1 MSKEQQLND
10 LFARAASA
18 PASVSFEQ
26 TKDKFLQSLGTGGTV
41 SLSSKLKA
49 LFNLKNGMIMLS
61 IASIIGISIWM
72 FVGNEPG
79 NSLTKSESID
89 VKENILQQEKQ
100 SVEPSQNQQSVARIK
115 KKKQEINFNLPV
127 ASITIQQFEDNMRAG
142 IQLPPLKQLKDNVAL
157 PERVYF
163 PKLTEDEIAANYKQK
178 KKMIKA
184 LTKLDNKTY
193 SYIPAGSFDYNGQKV
208 SVQSY
213 FMQQNEV
220 SNLEYRTFLFD
231 LLIQGRKDEF
241 LIAQPDQTQ
250 WSTLTAPDKNPYED
264 YYFSHPAYDN
274 YPVVNISRKGA
285 EMYCE
290 WLTKEANAT
299 LKESEKINDLR
310 IPTRIEWV
318 KAASNEGKQLP
329 YAWNEPLTR
338 NSEGIYL
345 ANYKMS
351 AEEYAQLD
359 TTLSVDM
366 KANASDI
373 IAPVR
378 SYFPNA
384 YGLYNMCGN
393 VAEMVYN
400 SKINEMGL
408 QMVWDGNG
416 TAGGSWMN
424 TVEEIKIYGPDSYDD
439 VIDAHPAIGFRVV
452 MTHLSKRVGTPTE

>member
-1 MSKEQQLND
+1 MSKEQQLKD

-18 PASVSFEQ
+18 PANVSFEQ
-26 TKDKFLQSLGTGGTV
+26 TKDTFIQSLGSGGSV

-49 LFNLKNGMIMLS
+49 LFNFKNGIIMLS
-61 IASIIGISIWM
+61 IASIISISIWM

-79 NSLTKSESID
+79 NSMTKSESVD
-89 VKENILQQEKQ
+89 VKETILQQEKH
-100 SVEPSQNQQSVARIK
+100 SVEPSQNQQSVASIK
-115 KKKQEINFNLPV
+115 KKKQEMKFNLPV
-127 ASITIQQFEDNMRAG
+127 ATITIQQFEDRLRSG
-142 IQLPPLKQLKDNVAL
+142 IQLPPAKQVKDKVAL
-157 PERVYF
+157 PERLYF

-178 KKMIKA
+178 KKMVKA
-184 LTKLDNKTY
+184 ITKLDSKTY
-193 SYIPAGSFDYNGQKV
+193 SYIPAGSFDYNGQTV

-250 WSTLTAPDKNPYED
+250 WSTLTDPEKNPYED

-299 LKESEKINDLR
+299 LKESEKINDVR

-329 YAWNEPLTR
+329 YSWNEPLTR

-359 TTLSVDM
+359 TTLSVNM
-366 KANASDI
+366 KANASDV
-373 IAPVR
+373 IAPIR

-384 YGLYNMCGN
+384 HGLYNMCGN

-400 SKINEMGL
+400 NKIGEKGL

-424 TVEEIKIYGPDSYDD
+424 TAEEIKIYSPDLYDD

-452 MTHLSKRVGTPTE
+452 MTHLSKRIVTPTE